1 MSSLQRDVDDV
12 RSTLETLKHQNKSL
26 KKYLAAIWKS
36 CKNKINGSAEIQD
49 IKAEQKGNS
58 KISKTKSGKKE
69 FFTLNLLPLQEKL
82 KAIVLR
88 RQGWK
93 KLN

>member
-12 RSTLETLKHQNKSL
+12 KSTLETLKHQNKSS

-49 IKAEQKGNS
+49 SRAEQKENS
-58 KISKTKSGKKE
+58 KISKTKSGKKRIHHTE
-69 FFTLNLLPLQEKL
+69 PFAFGRESESNCS
-82 KAIVLR
+82 
-88 RQGWK
+88 
-93 KLN
+93 